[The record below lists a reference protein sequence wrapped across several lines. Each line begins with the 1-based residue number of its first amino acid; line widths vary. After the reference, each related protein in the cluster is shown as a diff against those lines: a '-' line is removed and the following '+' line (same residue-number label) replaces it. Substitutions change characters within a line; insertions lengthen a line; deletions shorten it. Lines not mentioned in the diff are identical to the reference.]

1 MGAHLAGHKQGITL
15 EPMRIAV
22 VVLAAGSGSRFGNAT
37 NKVWLPLSGRR
48 IISRSLTNAVK
59 SFPGCRAILVI
70 NPLDAALANQV
81 LEREAPHIDIELVNG
96 GGTRHDSEYNALMH
110 LAPSINDGSVNVV
123 LIHDGARPLA
133 TSLLFH
139 DVARTAHLHGGA
151 LPAIV
156 VDPFEIDFRSENQI
170 VRVQTPQA
178 FRAKELLSAYQQ
190 AHKDGFVGTDTAAC
204 MERYFP
210 EIENIA
216 VAGEVQNVKITYP
229 QDLVIAEHVL
239 EMRGYKE

>member
-1 MGAHLAGHKQGITL
+1 MDGQ
-15 EPMRIAV
+15 MRIAV

-48 IISRSLTNAVK
+48 IISRSLSNAVK
-59 SFPGCRAILVI
+59 SFPGCRSVLVI
-70 NPLDAALANQV
+70 NPTDAALANQV
-81 LEREAPHIDIELVNG
+81 LRREASHVEVELVNG
-96 GGTRHDSEYNALMH
+96 GDTRHESEYNAVMH
-110 LAPSINDGSVNVV
+110 LAPAIEDGSINLV

-133 TSLLFH
+133 TSMLFH
-139 DVARTAHLHGGA
+139 DIAMTAHHHGGA

-156 VDPFEIDFRSENQI
+156 VDPREIDIITNNQI

-178 FRAKELLSAYQQ
+178 FRARELLSAYRQ
-190 AHKDGFVGTDTAAC
+190 AHADKFAGTDTAAC

-210 EIENIA
+210 NIRSIA
-216 VAGEVQNVKITYP
+216 VTGEVHNVKITYP